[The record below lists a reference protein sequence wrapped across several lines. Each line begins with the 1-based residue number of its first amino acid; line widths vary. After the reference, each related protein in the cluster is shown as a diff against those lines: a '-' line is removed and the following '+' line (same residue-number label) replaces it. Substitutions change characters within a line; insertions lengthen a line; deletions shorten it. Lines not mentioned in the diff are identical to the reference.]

1 MAQGDPR
8 KWHMPGWRIEQ
19 KYSPGV
25 LIGNWD
31 EDRYMFQRGNQK
43 HNSTHRVDF
52 RNYGGHRPDVVVRR
66 KALLRN
72 DGLGPENLFWHHG
85 QRYTNNMLSWY
96 DEHYNGRWQENNFPP
111 SRQWNSHQ
119 LAWGPEKSDYPLQVS
134 RESKR
139 GGANPT
145 NFGLLQSLQEK
156 WKSQIADETR
166 GDFQSTYSSS
176 FAGHNND
183 AMTRVR
189 YAVPREQSTNLH
201 PVNKVNK
208 DLHFRGVSA
217 LKSPEK
223 LPEMPLRS
231 MTVVG

>member
-31 EDRYMFQRGNQK
+31 EDRYTFQKGDLK

-52 RNYGGHRPDVVVRR
+52 RNYGSHRPDVIIRR

-85 QRYTNNMLSWY
+85 TRYTNNMLSWY
-96 DEHYNGRWQENNFPP
+96 DEHYNGRWRENTLPP
-111 SRQWNSHQ
+111 SRQWNGHQ
-119 LAWGPEKSDYPLQVS
+119 LAWAPEKSDYPLQ
-134 RESKR
+134 
-139 GGANPT
+139 ANPT
-145 NFGLLQSLQEK
+145 NFGLLQRLKTK
-156 WKSQIADETR
+156 WESEVADETR
-166 GDFQSTYSSS
+166 GDFLSTYQTS
-176 FAGHNND
+176 FVGHSND
-183 AMTRVR
+183 AMTRTR
-189 YAVPREQSTNLH
+189 YAVTRDLSTNLH
-201 PVNKVNK
+201 PVNKINK

-223 LPEMPLRS
+223 LPDLPVRS
-231 MTVVG
+231 LTVVGV

>member
-1 MAQGDPR
+1 MAQGDPM

-31 EDRYMFQRGNQK
+31 EEKYTFQRGNVK

-52 RNYGGHRPDVVVRR
+52 RNVGSHRPDVLVRR

-85 QRYTNNMLSWY
+85 KKYTNNMLSWY
-96 DEHYNGRWQENNFPP
+96 DEHYNGRWRENQLPP

-119 LAWGPEKSDYPLQVS
+119 LAWGPEKSDYPLQ
-134 RESKR
+134 
-139 GGANPT
+139 AAPT

-156 WKSQIADETR
+156 WKSEIADETR
-166 GDFQSTYSSS
+166 GDFNSTYSSS
-176 FAGHNND
+176 FVPHSKED
-183 AMTRVR
+183 MTKTR
-189 YAVPREQSTNLH
+189 
-201 PVNKVNK
+201 K
-208 DLHFRGVSA
+208 
-217 LKSPEK
+217 
-223 LPEMPLRS
+223 
-231 MTVVG
+231 